1 MIKEKIMRFLEAL
14 GDRKGRTI
22 GAIIGFIIAILVL
35 IIGFFR
41 TLFIVLCTWLGY
53 YIGKKSDDRENFKDI
68 LSKIIPPRNND

>member
-1 MIKEKIMRFLEAL
+1 MRFLEAL